1 VVDGTVN
8 FLRASK
14 QRMHRRPMVRT
25 VRSGKLGI
33 SIQALGTTAI
43 RPLRFGVI
51 TRYVHLSRINVRVDD
66 VLTPHQPIG
75 ATGAHLHYEI
85 RIVGRTINPLKFLH
99 AAEVR

>member
-1 VVDGTVN
+1 VVDGTFN
-8 FLRASK
+8 FSRASK

-25 VRSGKLGI
+25 LRSEKLGI
-33 SIQALGTTAI
+33 SIHALGTTAI

-51 TRYVHLSRINVRVDD
+51 TRYAHLSRINVRVGD

-75 ATGAHLHYEI
+75 ATGTHLHYEI
-85 RIVGRTINPLKFLH
+85 RIARQTIDPLKFLH